1 MAVPILAV
9 AFGIYI
15 FGVSLVL
22 YLRPTLMFGSGG
34 DWKEFGIGRGDQRT
48 VVPFWLFAIFW
59 AFISYGVALVIMS
72 QFASL
77 AFPEPHAAV
86 PMQAPTPSMSF
97 QPPTVQV
104 PTAQVP
110 ISSTNFI
117 KPVSSSIGV
126 PNNVPGYYVLQNTN
140 SSGLPQYVYYGT
152 EPPKIN

>member
-48 VVPFWLFAIFW
+48 VVPFWLFSIFW

-77 AFPEPHAAV
+77 AFPEPQVAA
-86 PMQAPTPSMSF
+86 PSMTMQAPTPTM
-97 QPPTVQV
+97 TVQA
-104 PTAQVP
+104 PP
-110 ISSTNFI
+110 IVQAPANFI

-126 PNNVPGYYVLQNTN
+126 PNNTPGYYVLQNTN
-140 SSGLPQYVYYGT
+140 ASGLPQYVYYGT
-152 EPPKIN
+152 EPPRLN